1 MENSS
6 FHNKIYKEKKIEKN
20 TPSCVLFF
28 CKIGVDMKRSCNTVA
43 YNYSTYTGWT
53 IKDVPPGS
61 PQEAPTLGAS

>member
-43 YNYSTYTGWT
+43 YNYSTYR
-53 IKDVPPGS
+53 
-61 PQEAPTLGAS
+61 